1 VELVEEGKKQHKLD
15 GCPEQ
20 FVEGREG
27 KRCMYIKEAALEVEK
42 NHRRDPLRRTAAAH
56 VTRGVRAAKTF
67 VHEYKK

>member
-1 VELVEEGKKQHKLD
+1 MEEGKKQHKLD

-20 FVEGREG
+20 LVDGQEG
-27 KRCMYIKEAALEVEK
+27 KHRVYIEDAAVEVEK